1 MTKKSMST
9 LFTALFLLLAEA
21 ALILLLSYPVIRPGE
36 VYSPD
41 LKNGFDIYI
50 EEGYPSAVPSF
61 WNNGSASHSMW
72 RVTDRELK
80 NRIADLCMDIQCYRG
95 LDPVH
100 DVMLGG
106 PSDDLDYS
114 VPPTVCIVTDKA
126 AYRIAPMNW
135 ANFAGPA
142 WDNFPIRQEAAG
154 QPVMQ
159 FGRIDLGARP
169 DDMDLYS
176 FIAHSSGY
184 DTDTVAKLYS
194 AILKP
199 GDRFTASRY
208 SCWYSMMPSQD
219 GMDSLLALA
228 GSVGPE
234 NSEKVCEYPR
244 KG

>member
-41 LKNGFDIYI
+41 LKNGFDI
-50 EEGYPSAVPSF
+50 
-61 WNNGSASHSMW
+61 
-72 RVTDRELK
+72 
-80 NRIADLCMDIQCYRG
+80 
-95 LDPVH
+95 
-100 DVMLGG
+100 
-106 PSDDLDYS
+106 
-114 VPPTVCIVTDKA
+114 
-126 AYRIAPMNW
+126 
-135 ANFAGPA
+135 FAGPA
-142 WDNFPIRQEAAG
+142 WDNFPIRQEADG
-154 QPVMQ
+154 QPVML
-159 FGRIDLGARP
+159 FRRIDLGARP

-184 DTDTVAKLYS
+184 DTDTVAGLYTS
-194 AILKP
+194 ILKP

-208 SCWYSMMPSQD
+208 SCWYSMMPSQA
-219 GMDSLLALA
+219 GMDTLLALA

-234 NSEKVCEYPR
+234 NSEKVCEFPR